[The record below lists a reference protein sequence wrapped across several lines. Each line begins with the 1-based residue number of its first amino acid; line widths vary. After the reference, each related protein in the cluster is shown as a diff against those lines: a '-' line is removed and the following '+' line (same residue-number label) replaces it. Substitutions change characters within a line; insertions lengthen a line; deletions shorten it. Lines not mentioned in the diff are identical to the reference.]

1 MTPTALTATS
11 LSWKNNS
18 LKLLYNCGH
27 MSIRP
32 LKVFFALC
40 TLLAGLTSTCLAQEH
55 FQRYSVLP
63 FAAYTEETKI
73 QYGAV
78 FVLFFRPFQ
87 EGENISSM
95 DFIARGT
102 TRGQFQFQYAPNLWL
117 LDDHLHIPAKL
128 NLNKWQY

>member
-1 MTPTALTATS
+1 M
-11 LSWKNNS
+11 
-18 LKLLYNCGH
+18 
-27 MSIRP
+27 
-32 LKVFFALC
+32 
-40 TLLAGLTSTCLAQEH
+40 LLAGLTSTCLAQEH

-63 FAAYTEETKI
+63 FGAYTEETKI

-117 LDDHLHIPAKL
+117 LDDHLHIPA
-128 NLNKWQY
+128 NLRPDSLRDEVRHSE